1 MHPCLFITYQ
11 SYYYVTVLQFLLV
24 HTGTS
29 VSLIVYP
36 NCNSIILL
44 DEKRYYLNVKLLVWG
59 VETSRSLHE
68 HRGNS
73 TLLFIASDLYTYL
86 GLVEVRSTTG
96 AKKSVAVI
104 GVITTA

>member
-44 DEKRYYLNVKLLVWG
+44 DEKRYYLNVKMLV
-59 VETSRSLHE
+59 
-68 HRGNS
+68 
-73 TLLFIASDLYTYL
+73 
-86 GLVEVRSTTG
+86 
-96 AKKSVAVI
+96 
-104 GVITTA
+104 